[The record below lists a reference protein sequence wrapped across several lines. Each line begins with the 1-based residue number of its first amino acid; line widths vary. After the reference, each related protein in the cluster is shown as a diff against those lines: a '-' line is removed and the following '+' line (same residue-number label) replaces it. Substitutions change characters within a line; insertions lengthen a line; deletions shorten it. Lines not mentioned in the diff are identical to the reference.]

1 MLLYL
6 EATDNSY
13 FFVCAYMHPGP
24 GLQNDMLG
32 DYHGTPAV
40 HITFGDGLRAF
51 ESTHAVNITTLP
63 GCDVN
68 SPDSSRISAVVEA
81 AKTADVVVL
90 FLGLDG
96 SIENEGQD
104 RPIDVGLGLPGQQE
118 TLLSSVAAGLGPK
131 TKLAMVL
138 VAGGPV
144 DITAARD
151 NPRVQVSG
159 WTSCLLHLVRI
170 RIR

>member
-1 MLLYL
+1 
-6 EATDNSY
+6 
-13 FFVCAYMHPGP
+13 MH
-24 GLQNDMLG
+24 
-32 DYHGTPAV
+32 V
-40 HITFGDGLRAF
+40 TFGDGLQAF
-51 ESTHAVNITTLP
+51 ASKYPVNITTLP

-68 SPDSSRISAVVEA
+68 SPDTSRISAVVEA
-81 AKTADVVVL
+81 AKAADVVVL

-118 TLLSSVAAGLGPK
+118 TLLSSVAAGIGPN
-131 TKLAMVL
+131 TKLVMVL

-151 NPRVQVSG
+151 NPKVQVSS
-159 WTSCLLHLVRI
+159 WT
-170 RIR
+170 